1 MNMVC
6 GCLGLLGGG
15 GLDWTVGIRSSA
27 VRLAFAGG
35 AVLISS
41 SAGLLR
47 LLGPAFLSDP
57 PRLGEFWFWST
68 SALRLCG
75 V

>member
-1 MNMVC
+1 MIGQGLFFLGMNIVC

-15 GLDWTVGIRSSA
+15 GLDWTVSA

-35 AVLISS
+35 AAPISS

-47 LLGPAFLSDP
+47 LLGSAFLSDP
-57 PRLGEFWFWST
+57 PRLGDACF
-68 SALRLCG
+68 
-75 V
+75 

>member
-1 MNMVC
+1 MVC

-15 GLDWTVGIRSSA
+15 GLDWTVGARAPA

-35 AVLISS
+35 AAPISS

-47 LLGPAFLSDP
+47 LLGSAFRSDP
-57 PRLGEFWFWST
+57 PRLGEAWF
-68 SALRLCG
+68 
-75 V
+75 